1 MIGKVK
7 KWLGIEGVKLMLQ
20 IPEGQAL
27 ANEVIQGTIQL
38 QSMNEQTVTGI
49 RIVLIERYGRG
60 RGEERLIDE
69 YELGA
74 TELRESFIVEPDQIV
89 EREFRLPFQ
98 ALRSD
103 VDTWGSR
110 NPINK
115 QLAKAARWV
124 RNADSQYRVEA
135 EAKVQGVALN
145 PFDKKIIEL
154 R

>member
-27 ANEVIQGTIQL
+27 ANKAIQGIIQL
-38 QSMNEQTVTGI
+38 QSMNTQTVTGI

-74 TELRESFIVEPDQIV
+74 TELRESFTVEPEQIV
-89 EREFRLPFQ
+89 EREFHLPFQ
-98 ALRSD
+98 ALPSD
-103 VDTWGSR
+103 VDSWGNR
-110 NPINK
+110 NPLNR
-115 QLAKAARWV
+115 QLAKAARWF
-124 RNADSQYRVEA
+124 RNADSQYRIEA
-135 EAKVQGVALN
+135 EAKVKGVALN
-145 PFDKKIIEL
+145 PFDKKNIVL
-154 R
+154 L